1 MRNAISRISSQILNW
16 KTKYGPIFYIKL
28 NKSEYVFK
36 ILTKGEYTTIL
47 GLQEHL
53 KIDTGEIILKECLLY
68 PKFNKR
74 TFDQK
79 LAGEVESLLECIGRA
94 SGFSETEKVLS
105 DLEAVRGSIGSLE
118 NQIIILICKAFP
130 HLTLQD
136 INNFTYEEI
145 MRYVAISE
153 VVLDVKLS
161 IEKPTT
167 NKTGTI
173 DFDEEN
179 RKMSGDPVPHGRVP
193 KQKPRGDASR

>member
-1 MRNAISRISSQILNW
+1 MRNAISRISSQILTW
-16 KTKYGPIFYIKL
+16 KTKHGPIFYIKL

-36 ILTKGEYTTIL
+36 ILTKGEYETIL

-68 PKFNKR
+68 PKYNKR
-74 TFDQK
+74 TFDKK
-79 LAGEVESLLECIGRA
+79 LAGEVESLLECIGRT

-105 DLEAVRGSIGSLE
+105 DLETFRESIGSLE

-145 MRYVAISE
+145 MRYIAISE
-153 VVLDVKLS
+153 VVLDVKLN
-161 IEKPTT
+161 IEKPHT
-167 NKTGTI
+167 NKTGAI

-179 RKMSGDPVPHGRVP
+179 RGLSGDPVPHGRVP